1 MRNVKTREG
10 YEIWDRIC
18 ALPRYGFVHSPDNSR
33 VLKVEGIGSW
43 IDMYEAQRIV
53 DDAQGEVNVLRAALI
68 KIIALSDDIEVCERA
83 TDALIDSRK

>member
-10 YEIWDRIC
+10 YEIWDKIC

-53 DDAQGEVNVLRAALI
+53 DDAQDEVNVLRAALT
-68 KIIALSDDIEVCERA
+68 KIVELSDDIEVCERA
-83 TDALIDSRK
+83 ADALIDSRK

>member
-10 YEIWDRIC
+10 YEIWDKIC

-53 DDAQGEVNVLRAALI
+53 DDAQSEVNILRRALNTI
-68 KIIALSDDIEVCERA
+68 REESNDVGAIDCASCALFE
-83 TDALIDSRK
+83 SRQ

>member
-83 TDALIDSRK
+83 ADALIDSRK